1 MTAADAPVIV
11 LGAGYAGVRVAHELS
26 RRAGGRMP
34 VQLVDRHP
42 IHVVRTELY
51 QVGELAAV
59 GSDVRKWAIP
69 IDRVVGRRNVSYR
82 EGNLESIDLAG
93 RSVRLGGES
102 LSYGSLAIC
111 LGNVPSY
118 YGVPGAVD
126 RMHQVYGLLGAMRLA
141 RAMRELEAASSE
153 LPTGTRPQ
161 VVVVGGGSTGTEVAA
176 EIATTDWR
184 RLVGPLARPPQVT
197 LVCGALPFLSGLDPR
212 LVEHARRL
220 LFESGVLV
228 DEGKNVQEVEEGML
242 RLEGG
247 VRLPFDLGVWAAGIE
262 APPPVRSLPVPHG
275 KGGRIAVDP
284 TLEVPG
290 QRGVFAVGDVV
301 ELRDARTGAL
311 VPATARAALSEA
323 PVAARNLLARREGR
337 PLEPFEFRERG
348 TIVALGEGRAA
359 GKLNRVTVW
368 GSPAALLKALAEQ
381 EYRLIS
387 EHAPGLSR

>member
-1 MTAADAPVIV
+1 
-11 LGAGYAGVRVAHELS
+11 
-26 RRAGGRMP
+26 
-34 VQLVDRHP
+34 
-42 IHVVRTELY
+42 
-51 QVGELAAV
+51 
-59 GSDVRKWAIP
+59 
-69 IDRVVGRRNVSYR
+69 
-82 EGNLESIDLAG
+82 
-93 RSVRLGGES
+93 
-102 LSYGSLAIC
+102 
-111 LGNVPSY
+111 
-118 YGVPGAVD
+118 
-126 RMHQVYGLLGAMRLA
+126 
-141 RAMRELEAASSE
+141 
-153 LPTGTRPQ
+153 
-161 VVVVGGGSTGTEVAA
+161 
-176 EIATTDWR
+176 
-184 RLVGPLARPPQVT
+184 
-197 LVCGALPFLSGLDPR
+197 
-212 LVEHARRL
+212 
-220 LFESGVLV
+220 
-228 DEGKNVQEVEEGML
+228 ML